1 MNKTKMVVI
10 LSVFA
15 ILMTVFGSVFAQDNS
30 LPAFRVSSVAT
41 DEKVVLTTKNFPA
54 DTAYLV
60 SMGSPENP
68 DAYTN
73 VAKFNSKTGGSLNV
87 TVKIPEKFHGLYM
100 INLMLQD
107 DSGAKIPGSFV
118 NDPALAPVEE
128 PEAENTAEEP
138 ISLINQESAEEPVS
152 EEPAAEEGAEEPKA
166 EEGADE
172 SIAEE
177 GAAEEGTEEA
187 GAPITLI
194 NQQPA
199 AEEPAA
205 EEPVI
210 EEKAEEPV
218 AEETVSEE
226 SAEEPVAEEPVSEEP
241 ILEQPVQPVEE
252 VPAEENAA
260 VSQPEAVCNYALT
273 PTVTIDAVAQ
283 NASVTFTTHDFP
295 ANSTFSVSMGVYVSS
310 WVPDPKPAPR
320 PYPYPIPQP
329 YIPEGFYPISGGD
342 SATAPSAPSFNP
354 GKEDGK
360 PAPAP
365 APAGHFV
372 SSFNGTEVGTFST
385 GDGSSQ
391 TLTFQIP
398 AQLAGA
404 NPIALWIS
412 DLGPCGFYSYNYF
425 WNATWNATTN

>member
-1 MNKTKMVVI
+1 MNKTKVLVL
-10 LSVFA
+10 LSLFA
-15 ILMTVFGSVFAQDNS
+15 VLMTVFGNVMAQDS
-30 LPAFRVSSVAT
+30 TLPAFKVSSSVT

-54 DTAYLV
+54 DTNYTV
-60 SMGSPENP
+60 SMGNPDDPEN
-68 DAYTN
+68 YTP
-73 VAKFNSKTGGSLNV
+73 VAKFNSKTGGNLNV
-87 TVKIPEKFHGLYM
+87 TVKIPAKFQGLYE
-100 INLMLQD
+100 ISLMLQD
-107 DSGAKIPGSFV
+107 AEGGKILGSFV
-118 NDPALAPVEE
+118 NDPALAPAEE
-128 PEAENTAEEP
+128 PAEEGAAEEP
-138 ISLINQESAEEPVS
+138 ISLINQEGAEEPVS
-152 EEPAAEEGAEEPKA
+152 EEPAAEEGATEEPV
-166 EEGADE
+166 
-172 SIAEE
+172 SEE

-199 AEEPAA
+199 AEESAEEPAA
-205 EEPVI
+205 EEPVS
-210 EEKAEEPV
+210 EEPAEEPAAEEPVSEEPV
-218 AEETVSEE
+218 AEET
-226 SAEEPVAEEPVSEEP
+226 VSEEP

-260 VSQPEAVCNYALT
+260 VNQPEAVCNYALT
-273 PTVTIDAVAQ
+273 PTVTIDAVTQ

-310 WVPDPKPAPR
+310 WVPDPKPAPK

-329 YIPEGFYPISGGD
+329 YIPDGFYPISGGD

-372 SSFNGTEVGTFST
+372 SSFNGTEVGTFNT

-425 WNATWNATTN
+425 WNATTNW

>member
-1 MNKTKMVVI
+1 MNKTKVLVL
-10 LSVFA
+10 LSLFA
-15 ILMTVFGSVFAQDNS
+15 VLMTVFGNVMAQDS
-30 LPAFRVSSVAT
+30 TLPAFKVSSSVT

-54 DTAYLV
+54 DTAYTV
-60 SMGSPENP
+60 SMGNPDDPEN
-68 DAYTN
+68 YTP
-73 VAKFNSKTGGSLNV
+73 VAKFNSKTGGNLNV
-87 TVKIPEKFHGLYM
+87 TVKIPAKFQGLYM
-100 INLMLQD
+100 ISLMLQD
-107 DSGAKIPGSFV
+107 ADGGKILGSFV
-118 NDPALAPVEE
+118 NDPALAPAEE
-128 PEAENTAEEP
+128 PAEEPAAEEP

-152 EEPAAEEGAEEPKA
+152 EEPAADEGAEEPVSEEPAAEEGAEEGA
-166 EEGADE
+166 ADE
-172 SIAEE
+172 PEAE
-177 GAAEEGTEEA
+177 

-199 AEEPAA
+199 AEESAEEPAA

-210 EEKAEEPV
+210 EGPA
-218 AEETVSEE
+218 AEE
-226 SAEEPVAEEPVSEEP
+226 SAEEPVAEEAVSEEP

-260 VSQPEAVCNYALT
+260 VSQPEAVCNYALV

-283 NASVTFTTHDFP
+283 NASVTFTTHNFP

-310 WVPDPKPAPR
+310 WVPDPKPAPK

-329 YIPEGFYPISGGD
+329 YIPDGFYPISGGT
-342 SATAPSAPSFNP
+342 SETAPSAPSFNP

-385 GDGSSQ
+385 ADGSSQ